1 MKKDSKEVLLD
12 LGLKD
17 LELVSLMNYH
27 FKYTYLYQ
35 VVDSSDSAM
44 VLNSI
49 ITLLEESTEDYVV
62 DLIQE
67 LDDHIS
73 SFTSVANKIINKV
86 AKEIINLI
94 KVRYVLFILLDKL
107 AGLYDL
113 SSQGVT
119 GKDEPVLYIS
129 TPTAAVTCF
138 QDYTFTLRAYEAEF
152 YIRILPTYSGTAKTT
167 SIDKVKD
174 LEVKIEIENLTRPG
188 GNGSWYAHVYDL
200 KPTIDKILSYQKI

>member
-27 FKYTYLYQ
+27 FKYTYLYR

-138 QDYTFTLRAYEAEF
+138 QDYTFILRAYEAEF
-152 YIRILPTYSGTAKTT
+152 YIKILPTYSGTAKTT
-167 SIDKVKD
+167 SMDKVKD

-188 GNGSWYAHVYDL
+188 GHGSWYAHMYDL
-200 KPTIDKILSYQKI
+200 KSTIDKILSYQKI